1 MKLLLILIALIF
13 KTTLVYAQSFTS
25 ADQNQDISGDWV
37 FQKVV
42 DYDEPNM
49 KINVVQEPRFVISG
63 NKIIDSHGCQ
73 MPIQKEIYP
82 HFDPF
87 QLMMKGGAT
96 DENIAAFFAKNFNEK
111 MDLRKL
117 PWGYSVSIKFK
128 NQCNEFL
135 SSPILVFPTQII
147 IDYGNAFFSYKKP
160 AMNNAAINT
169 YGRKITL
176 LPFDYKKY
184 DDWCYTIPQKNSYG
198 KGTQIPSNNCTAFY
212 HTYSL
217 GKTDTDP
224 LGVLLGSYNYITN
237 LGTEYFRPLDYDNPV
252 KHGLRPVVL
261 FFTPFKNVLIALV
274 DDREVNNE
282 QHRGANYREDLL
294 APTFV
299 TILNNKIIQTL
310 TVKGQFSIDQNHQIT
325 VIDSGWFN
333 DRTKDKI
340 YKIQENGTIKRV
352 Q

>member
-1 MKLLLILIALIF
+1 MKLLLLLIAFIF
-13 KTTLVYAQSFTS
+13 NTNVAHAQSFTS

-42 DYDEPNM
+42 DYDDPNM
-49 KINVVQEPRFVISG
+49 KLNELQEPRLVISG
-63 NKIIDSHGCQ
+63 NKIIDSLGCQ

-87 QLMMKGGAT
+87 QLMMKGDAT
-96 DENIAAFFAKNFNEK
+96 KESITSFFAKNFNEK
-111 MDLRKL
+111 MDLKKS
-117 PWGYSVSIKFK
+117 PWGYRVNTNLKKS
-128 NQCNEFL
+128 CNEFL
-135 SSPILVFPTQII
+135 SAKILVFPTQII

-212 HTYSL
+212 HTYIL

-224 LGVLLGSYNYITN
+224 LGVILGSYNYITN

-261 FFTPFKNVLIALV
+261 FLTPFKNVLIALV

-282 QHRGANYREDLL
+282 QHRGANYRQELL

-310 TVKGQFSIDQNHQIT
+310 TVKGQFSIDQNHQIRI
-325 VIDSGWFN
+325 VDSRFG
-333 DRTKDKI
+333 KDKFFQ
-340 YKIQENGTIKRV
+340 IQEDGTIKRIR
-352 Q
+352 

>member
-1 MKLLLILIALIF
+1 MKLLLLLIAFIF
-13 KTTLVYAQSFTS
+13 NTNVAHAQSFTS

-42 DYDEPNM
+42 DYDDPNM
-49 KINVVQEPRFVISG
+49 KLNELQEPRLVISG
-63 NKIIDSHGCQ
+63 NKIIDSLGCQ
-73 MPIQKEIYP
+73 MLIQKEIYP
-82 HFDPF
+82 HIDPF
-87 QLMMKGGAT
+87 QLMMKEDAT
-96 DENIAAFFAKNFNEK
+96 KESITSFFAKNFNEK
-111 MDLRKL
+111 MDLKKS
-117 PWGYSVSIKFK
+117 PWGYRVNTNLKKS
-128 NQCNEFL
+128 CNEFL
-135 SSPILVFPTQII
+135 SAKILVFSTQII

-212 HTYSL
+212 HTYIL

-224 LGVLLGSYNYITN
+224 LGSLLGSYNYIFN
-237 LGTEYFRPLDYDNPV
+237 LGTEFPLPLDYDNPV

-261 FFTPFKNVLIALV
+261 FFTPLKNVLVALV
-274 DDREVNNE
+274 DDRETHNE
-282 QHRGANYREDLL
+282 QHRGANYREALL
-294 APTFV
+294 VPMFV
-299 TILNNKIIQTL
+299 TILNNKVIQTL
-310 TVKGQFSIDQNHQIT
+310 AMDGQFSIDQNHQIRIVDT
-325 VIDSGWFN
+325 RFG
-333 DRTKDKI
+333 KDKFFQ
-340 YKIQENGTIKRV
+340 IQEDGTIKRV

>member
-13 KTTLVYAQSFTS
+13 KTTLVYAQSFSS

-42 DYDEPNM
+42 DYDGPNM
-49 KINVVQEPRFVISG
+49 KINMVQEPRFVISG

-87 QLMMKGGAT
+87 QLMMKGDAT
-96 DENIAAFFAKNFNEK
+96 KESITSFFAKNFNEK
-111 MDLRKL
+111 MDLKKS
-117 PWGYSVSIKFK
+117 PWGYRVNTNLK
-128 NQCNEFL
+128 NSCNEFL
-135 SSPILVFPTQII
+135 SARILVFPTQII
-147 IDYGNAFFSYKKP
+147 IDYGDAFFSYKKP

-184 DDWCYTIPQKNSYG
+184 DDWCYKIRQKNG
-198 KGTQIPSNNCTAFY
+198 DVRGTQIPSNNCTAFY

-217 GKTDTDP
+217 GKSDTDP
-224 LGVLLGSYNYITN
+224 LGSLLGSYNYIFN
-237 LGTEYFRPLDYDNPV
+237 LGMEYPHPPDYDNPV

-261 FFTPFKNVLIALV
+261 FFTPFKNVLIALI
-274 DDREVNNE
+274 DDRETHNE
-282 QHRGANYREDLL
+282 QHRGANYREKLL

-299 TILNNKIIQTL
+299 TILNNKVIQTL
-310 TVKGQFSIDQNHQIT
+310 AVDDEFSIDQNHQIRI
-325 VIDSGWFN
+325 VDSRFG
-333 DRTKDKI
+333 KDKFFQ
-340 YKIQENGTIKRV
+340 IQENGTIKRV

>member
-49 KINVVQEPRFVISG
+49 KINEVQEPRFVISG

-73 MPIQKEIYP
+73 MPIQKEIYTA
-82 HFDPF
+82 FDPF

-117 PWGYSVSIKFK
+117 PWGYSVSLKFK

-176 LPFDYKKY
+176 LPFEFKKY
-184 DDWCYTIPQKNSYG
+184 NDWCFGSNKRNRYG
-198 KGTQIPSNNCTAFY
+198 EYIQTPSSNCTVFY
-212 HTYSL
+212 HPFNL
-217 GKTDTDP
+217 GKSDTDP
-224 LGVLLGSYNYITN
+224 LGSLLGSYNYIFN
-237 LGTEYFRPLDYDNPV
+237 LGMEYAHPLDYNNPV
-252 KHGLRPVVL
+252 KHGLHPIVL
-261 FFTPFKNVLIALV
+261 FFTPFKNVLVALIH
-274 DDREVNNE
+274 DKETHNE

-310 TVKGQFSIDQNHQIT
+310 AVDDEFSIDQNHQIT

>member
-1 MKLLLILIALIF
+1 MKLLLILIAFIF
-13 KTTLVYAQSFTS
+13 NANVAHAQSFTS
-25 ADQNQDISGDWV
+25 ADQSQDISGDWV

-42 DYDEPNM
+42 DYDDPNM
-49 KINVVQEPRFVISG
+49 KINKLQEPRFVISG

-87 QLMMKGGAT
+87 QLMMKGDAT
-96 DENIAAFFAKNFNEK
+96 KESITSFFAENFNEK
-111 MDLRKL
+111 MDLRKS
-117 PWGYSVSIKFK
+117 PWGYRVNTNLKKS
-128 NQCNEFL
+128 CNEFL
-135 SSPILVFPTQII
+135 SARILVFPTQII
-147 IDYGNAFFSYKKP
+147 IDYGDAFFSYKKP

-176 LPFDYKKY
+176 LPFK
-184 DDWCYTIPQKNSYG
+184 
-198 KGTQIPSNNCTAFY
+198 
-212 HTYSL
+212 L
-217 GKTDTDP
+217 GKADTDP
-224 LGVLLGSYNYITN
+224 LGSLLGSYNYIFN
-237 LGTEYFRPLDYDNPV
+237 LGMEYAHPLDYDNPV
-252 KHGLRPVVL
+252 KHGLHPIVL

-274 DDREVNNE
+274 DDRETHNE

-310 TVKGQFSIDQNHQIT
+310 AVDGQFSIDRNHQIT
-325 VIDSGWFN
+325 VIDSDWFN
-333 DRTKDKI
+333 HRTKDRI
-340 YKIQENGTIKRV
+340 YKIQEDGTFKRI

>member
-1 MKLLLILIALIF
+1 MKLLLLLIAFIF
-13 KTTLVYAQSFTS
+13 NTNVAHAQSFTS

-42 DYDEPNM
+42 DYDGPNM

-82 HFDPF
+82 AFDPF

-261 FFTPFKNVLIALV
+261 FLTPFKNVLIALV

-310 TVKGQFSIDQNHQIT
+310 TVKGQFSIDQNHQIRI
-325 VIDSGWFN
+325 VDSRFG
-333 DRTKDKI
+333 KDKFFQ
-340 YKIQENGTIKRV
+340 IQEDGTIKRV